1 MYAKVNSMG
10 MQGLDAL
17 PVVVEADLSSGLPRF
32 DLVGLPG
39 SSVSESRERVRSAL
53 KNSGLSFPVS
63 RITVNLA
70 PADFRKEGPIYD
82 LPILLAILLASGQLS
97 ADLSKAVLLGELSLD
112 GKMRRING
120 ALPMLIAAM
129 ENGLQTAF
137 IPAANAAEAAVLS
150 GITVYPVRDIAQ
162 LLRHFD
168 GTAPLAPVPRS
179 LHSQEEL
186 LGQALPGFQTSH
198 SALQAKRSG
207 SQVDHAPEDLFS
219 QIRGQGAAKRAME
232 IAAAG
237 GHNLLLV
244 GPPGSGKSMLAK
256 ALPSILPGMTYQE
269 SLEASKIYSIS
280 GLLPAGAGL
289 LTVRPFRSPHH
300 TVTQT
305 ALTGGGNNFRPGEV
319 SLAHNGVLFLD
330 ELPLFSRRT
339 LECLRQP
346 LEDHQVTISRQRY
359 TATYPCTFMLVCAMN
374 PCPCGF
380 LGDPHHICTCTEHMR
395 QSYRNRLSGPLLDRI
410 DLQIRVQ
417 PVTWE
422 EFRPGRADAEEES
435 SAVVRARVEAAR
447 AIQRDRFRG
456 TGISC
461 NAGIPGSLVR
471 HYCRLTVRAEQLL
484 QQAFDRLG
492 LSARGSDK
500 VLRVA
505 RTIADLSASPEL
517 DTAHLAEA
525 IGYRSGEDL
534 FGTT

>member
-97 ADLSKAVLLGELSLD
+97 VDLSKAVLLGELSLD
-112 GKMRRING
+112 GKTRRING

-129 ENGLQTAF
+129 EKGLETAY
-137 IPAANAAEAAVLS
+137 IPAANTAEAAVLS
-150 GITVYPVRDIAQ
+150 GITVYPVRDIAE

-168 GTAPLAPVPRS
+168 GSAPLAPVPHCIHRPEPAV
-179 LHSQEEL
+179 QP
-186 LGQALPGFQTSH
+186 GLPVVQGE
-198 SALQAKRSG
+198 A
-207 SQVDHAPEDLFS
+207 VDFA
-219 QIRGQGAAKRAME
+219 QIKGQGAAKRAME

-244 GPPGSGKSMLAK
+244 GPPGSGKSMMAK
-256 ALPSILPGMTYQE
+256 ALPGILPGMTYQE
-269 SLEASKIYSIS
+269 SLETSKIYSIS
-280 GLLPAGAGL
+280 GLLPTGSGL
-289 LTVRPFRSPHH
+289 VTVRPFRSPHH
-300 TVTQT
+300 TVTEA

-359 TATYPCTFMLVCAMN
+359 TATYPCTFMLICAMN

-380 LGDPHHICTCTEHMR
+380 LGDPHHVCTCTEQM
-395 QSYRNRLSGPLLDRI
+395 QKSYRNRLSGPLLDRI

-456 TGISC
+456 TGITC
-461 NAGIPGSLVR
+461 NAGIPGSKVR
-471 HYCRLTVRAEQLL
+471 HYCRLTARAEQLL

-500 VLRVA
+500 VLRTA
-505 RTIADLSASPEL
+505 RTIADLAASPEL

-534 FGTT
+534 FG

>member
-97 ADLSKAVLLGELSLD
+97 VDLSKAVLLGELSLD
-112 GKMRRING
+112 GKTRRING

-129 ENGLQTAF
+129 EKGLETAY

-150 GITVYPVRDIAQ
+150 GITVYPVRDIAE

-168 GTAPLAPVPRS
+168 GSAPLAPVPHCIHRPEPAV
-179 LHSQEEL
+179 QP
-186 LGQALPGFQTSH
+186 GLPVVQGE
-198 SALQAKRSG
+198 A
-207 SQVDHAPEDLFS
+207 VDFA
-219 QIRGQGAAKRAME
+219 QIKGQGAAKRAME

-244 GPPGSGKSMLAK
+244 GPPGSGKSMMAK
-256 ALPSILPGMTYQE
+256 ALPGILPGMTYQE
-269 SLEASKIYSIS
+269 SLETSKIYSIS
-280 GLLPAGAGL
+280 GLLPTGAGL
-289 LTVRPFRSPHH
+289 VTVRPFRSPHH
-300 TVTQT
+300 TVTEA

-359 TATYPCTFMLVCAMN
+359 TATYPCTFMLICAMN

-380 LGDPHHICTCTEHMR
+380 LGDPHHVCTCTEQM
-395 QSYRNRLSGPLLDRI
+395 QKSYRNRLSGPLLDRI

-435 SAVVRARVEAAR
+435 SAVVRSRVEAAR

-456 TGISC
+456 TGITC
-461 NAGIPGSLVR
+461 NAGIPGSKVR
-471 HYCRLTVRAEQLL
+471 HYCRLTAQAEQLL

-500 VLRVA
+500 VLRTA
-505 RTIADLSASPEL
+505 RTIADLAASPKL

-534 FGTT
+534 FG

>member
-112 GKMRRING
+112 GKTRRING

-129 ENGLQTAF
+129 EKGLQTAY

-150 GITVYPVRDIAQ
+150 GITVYPVRDIAE

-168 GTAPLAPVPRS
+168 GTAPLSPVPCRS
-179 LHSQEEL
+179 PCQGEL
-186 LGQALPGFQTSH
+186 LTPSSSTVQGEA
-198 SALQAKRSG
+198 
-207 SQVDHAPEDLFS
+207 VDFA
-219 QIRGQGAAKRAME
+219 QIKGQGAAKRAME

-244 GPPGSGKSMLAK
+244 GPPGSGKSMMAK
-256 ALPSILPGMTYQE
+256 ALPGILPGMTYQE
-269 SLEASKIYSIS
+269 SLETSKIYSIS

-289 LTVRPFRSPHH
+289 VMVRPFRSPHH
-300 TVTQT
+300 TVTEA

-380 LGDPHHICTCTEHMR
+380 LGDPHHVCTCTEHM
-395 QSYRNRLSGPLLDRI
+395 QKSYRNRLSGPLLDRI

-422 EFRPGRADAEEES
+422 EFRPGRTDAEEES
-435 SAVVRARVEAAR
+435 SAVVRVRVEAAR

-461 NAGIPGSLVR
+461 NAGIPGSRVR

-500 VLRVA
+500 ILRTA
-505 RTIADLSASPEL
+505 RTIADLAASPEL
-517 DTAHLAEA
+517 DTVHLAEA

-534 FGTT
+534 FG

>member
-112 GKMRRING
+112 GKTRRING

-129 ENGLQTAF
+129 EKGLQTAY

-150 GITVYPVRDIAQ
+150 GITVYPVRDIAE

-168 GTAPLAPVPRS
+168 GSAPLAPVPHGIHHQPEVMPPHADGRTNPAAT
-179 LHSQEEL
+179 Q
-186 LGQALPGFQTSH
+186 PG
-198 SALQAKRSG
+198 SAVLQG
-207 SQVDHAPEDLFS
+207 EVVDFA
-219 QIRGQGAAKRAME
+219 QIKGQGAAKRAME

-244 GPPGSGKSMLAK
+244 GPPGSGKSMMAK
-256 ALPSILPGMTYQE
+256 ALPGILPGMTYQE
-269 SLEASKIYSIS
+269 SLETSKIYSIS

-289 LTVRPFRSPHH
+289 ITVRPFRSPHH
-300 TVTQT
+300 TVTEA

-380 LGDPHHICTCTEHMR
+380 LGDPHHICTCTEHM
-395 QSYRNRLSGPLLDRI
+395 QKSYRNRLSGPLLDRI

-422 EFRPGRADAEEES
+422 EFRPGRADDEEEY
-435 SAVVRARVEAAR
+435 SAVVRARVETAR

-461 NAGIPGSLVR
+461 NAGIPGSRVR
-471 HYCRLTVRAEQLL
+471 HYCRLTARADQLL

-505 RTIADLSASPEL
+505 RTIADLAASPEL

-534 FGTT
+534 FG

>member
-17 PVVVEADLSSGLPRF
+17 PVVVEADISSGLPRF

-112 GKMRRING
+112 GKTRRING
-120 ALPMLIAAM
+120 VLPMLIAAM
-129 ENGLQTAF
+129 EKGLKTAY
-137 IPAANAAEAAVLS
+137 IPTANAAEAAVLS
-150 GITVYPVRDIAQ
+150 GITVYPVRDIAG
-162 LLRHFD
+162 LLQHFD
-168 GTAPLAPVPRS
+168 GSVPLAPVPCRFHQQRKAGTIQS
-179 LHSQEEL
+179 AYSSTLAGASV
-186 LGQALPGFQTSH
+186 GQGEA
-198 SALQAKRSG
+198 
-207 SQVDHAPEDLFS
+207 VDFA
-219 QIRGQGAAKRAME
+219 QIKGQGAAKRAME

-244 GPPGSGKSMLAK
+244 GPPGSGKSMMAK
-256 ALPSILPGMTYQE
+256 ALPGILPGMTYQE
-269 SLEASKIYSIS
+269 SLETSKIYSIS

-289 LTVRPFRSPHH
+289 VTVRPFRSPHH
-300 TVTQT
+300 TVTET
-305 ALTGGGNNFRPGEV
+305 ALTGGGNSFRPGEV

-330 ELPLFSRRT
+330 ELPLFSRRA

-380 LGDPHHICTCTEHMR
+380 LGDPHHICTCTEQM
-395 QSYRNRLSGPLLDRI
+395 QKSYQNRLSGPLLDRI
-410 DLQIRVQ
+410 DIQIRVQ

-422 EFRPGRADAEEES
+422 EFRPGRANVEEES
-435 SAVVRARVEAAR
+435 SAVVRARVETAR

-456 TGISC
+456 TGIAC
-461 NAGIPGSLVR
+461 NAGIPGSRVR
-471 HYCRLTVRAEQLL
+471 HYCRLTARAEQLL

-500 VLRVA
+500 VLRTA
-505 RTIADLSASPEL
+505 RTIADLAASPEL
-517 DTAHLAEA
+517 DVSHLAEA

-534 FGTT
+534 FG

>member
-97 ADLSKAVLLGELSLD
+97 VDLSKAVLLGELSLD
-112 GKMRRING
+112 GKTRRING

-129 ENGLQTAF
+129 EKGLETAY

-150 GITVYPVRDIAQ
+150 GITVYPVRDIAE

-168 GTAPLAPVPRS
+168 GSAPLAPAPHCIHRPEPAVQP
-179 LHSQEEL
+179 
-186 LGQALPGFQTSH
+186 GLPVVQGE
-198 SALQAKRSG
+198 A
-207 SQVDHAPEDLFS
+207 VDFA
-219 QIRGQGAAKRAME
+219 QIKGQGAAKRAME

-244 GPPGSGKSMLAK
+244 GPPGSGKSMMAK
-256 ALPSILPGMTYQE
+256 ALPGILPGMTYQE
-269 SLEASKIYSIS
+269 SLETSKIYSIS
-280 GLLPAGAGL
+280 GLLPTGAGL
-289 LTVRPFRSPHH
+289 VTVRPFRSPHH
-300 TVTQT
+300 TVTEA

-380 LGDPHHICTCTEHMR
+380 LGDPHHVCTCTEQM
-395 QSYRNRLSGPLLDRI
+395 QKSYRNRLSGPLLDRI

-435 SAVVRARVEAAR
+435 SAVVRSRVEAAR

-456 TGISC
+456 TGITC
-461 NAGIPGSLVR
+461 NAGIPGSKVR
-471 HYCRLTVRAEQLL
+471 HYCRLTAQAEQLL

-500 VLRVA
+500 VLRTA
-505 RTIADLSASPEL
+505 RTIADLAASPKL

-534 FGTT
+534 FG

>member
-112 GKMRRING
+112 GKTRRING

-129 ENGLQTAF
+129 EKGLQTAY

-150 GITVYPVRDIAQ
+150 GITVYPVRDIAE

-168 GTAPLAPVPRS
+168 GSAPLAPVPHCVR
-179 LHSQEEL
+179 QPEPAA
-186 LGQALPGFQTSH
+186 QPGLSVAQGE
-198 SALQAKRSG
+198 A
-207 SQVDHAPEDLFS
+207 VDFA
-219 QIRGQGAAKRAME
+219 QIKGQGAAKRAME

-244 GPPGSGKSMLAK
+244 GPPGSGKSMMAK
-256 ALPSILPGMTYQE
+256 ALPGILPGMTYQE
-269 SLEASKIYSIS
+269 SLETSKIYSIS
-280 GLLPAGAGL
+280 GLLPTGAGL
-289 LTVRPFRSPHH
+289 VTVRPFRSPHH
-300 TVTQT
+300 TVTEA

-380 LGDPHHICTCTEHMR
+380 LGDPHHICTCTEHM
-395 QSYRNRLSGPLLDRI
+395 QKAYQNRLSGPLLDRI

-422 EFRPGRADAEEES
+422 EFRPGRTDAEEDS

-447 AIQRDRFRG
+447 AIQRSRFRG
-456 TGISC
+456 TGISY
-461 NAGIPGSLVR
+461 NAGIPGSRVR

-505 RTIADLSASPEL
+505 RTIADLDASPEL

-534 FGTT
+534 FG

>member
-17 PVVVEADLSSGLPRF
+17 PVVVEADISSGLPRF

-97 ADLSKAVLLGELSLD
+97 ADLSKVVLLGELSLD
-112 GKMRRING
+112 GKTRRING
-120 ALPMLIAAM
+120 VLPMLIAAM
-129 ENGLQTAF
+129 EKGLKTAY

-150 GITVYPVRDIAQ
+150 GITVYPVRDIAE

-168 GTAPLAPVPRS
+168 GSAPLAPIPCRF
-179 LHSQEEL
+179 HQQEKADIA
-186 LGQALPGFQTSH
+186 QLPH
-198 SALQAKRSG
+198 SATLSG
-207 SQVDHAPEDLFS
+207 TSVGQGEAVDFA
-219 QIRGQGAAKRAME
+219 QIKGQGAAKRAME

-244 GPPGSGKSMLAK
+244 GPPGSGKSMMAK
-256 ALPSILPGMTYQE
+256 ALPRILPGMTYQE
-269 SLEASKIYSIS
+269 SLETSKIYSIS
-280 GLLPAGAGL
+280 GLLPTGAGL
-289 LTVRPFRSPHH
+289 VTVRPFRSPHH
-300 TVTQT
+300 TVTET

-330 ELPLFSRRT
+330 ELPLFSRRA

-380 LGDPHHICTCTEHMR
+380 LGDPHHICTCTEHM
-395 QSYRNRLSGPLLDRI
+395 QKAYRNRLSGPLLDRI

-435 SAVVRARVEAAR
+435 SAVVRTRVEAAR

-456 TGISC
+456 TSIAC
-461 NAGIPGSLVR
+461 NAGIPGSRVR
-471 HYCRLTVRAEQLL
+471 HYCRLTARAEQLL

-500 VLRVA
+500 VLRTA
-505 RTIADLSASPEL
+505 RTIADLAASPEL

-534 FGTT
+534 FG

>member
-112 GKMRRING
+112 GKTRRING

-129 ENGLQTAF
+129 EKGLQTAY

-150 GITVYPVRDIAQ
+150 GITVYPVRDIAE

-168 GTAPLAPVPRS
+168 GTAPLSPVPCQDSCR
-179 LHSQEEL
+179 EEL
-186 LGQALPGFQTSH
+186 LTPPS
-198 SALQAKRSG
+198 SAVQG
-207 SQVDHAPEDLFS
+207 ETVDFA
-219 QIRGQGAAKRAME
+219 QIKGQGAAKRAME

-244 GPPGSGKSMLAK
+244 GPPGSGKSMMAK
-256 ALPSILPGMTYQE
+256 ALPGILPGMTYQE
-269 SLEASKIYSIS
+269 SLETSKIYSIS

-289 LTVRPFRSPHH
+289 VTVRPFRSPHH
-300 TVTQT
+300 TVTET

-380 LGDPHHICTCTEHMR
+380 LGDPHHVCTCTEHM
-395 QSYRNRLSGPLLDRI
+395 QKSYRNRLSGPLLDRI

-422 EFRPGRADAEEES
+422 EFRPGKKDPEEES

-447 AIQRDRFRG
+447 GIQRDRFRG

-461 NAGIPGSLVR
+461 NAGIPGSRVR

-500 VLRVA
+500 ILRTA
-505 RTIADLSASPEL
+505 RTIADLAASPEL

-534 FGTT
+534 FS

>member
-53 KNSGLSFPVS
+53 KNTGLSFPVS

-112 GKMRRING
+112 GKTRRING

-129 ENGLQTAF
+129 EKGLQTAY

-150 GITVYPVRDIAQ
+150 GITVYPVRDIAE

-168 GTAPLAPVPRS
+168 GSAPLAPVPCQSPR
-179 LHSQEEL
+179 QEEL
-186 LGQALPGFQTSH
+186 LTPQTG
-198 SALQAKRSG
+198 RSIVQG
-207 SQVDHAPEDLFS
+207 EAVDFA
-219 QIRGQGAAKRAME
+219 QIKGQGAAKRAME

-244 GPPGSGKSMLAK
+244 GPPGSGKSMMAK
-256 ALPSILPGMTYQE
+256 ALPGILPGMTYQE
-269 SLEASKIYSIS
+269 SLETSKIYSIS

-289 LTVRPFRSPHH
+289 VTVRPFRSPHH
-300 TVTQT
+300 TVTEA

-380 LGDPHHICTCTEHMR
+380 LGDPHHVCTCTEHM
-395 QSYRNRLSGPLLDRI
+395 QKAYRNRLSGPLLDRI

-422 EFRPGRADAEEES
+422 EFRPGRTDAEEES

-461 NAGIPGSLVR
+461 NAGIPGSRVR

-517 DTAHLAEA
+517 DTVHLAEA

-534 FGTT
+534 FG